1 MQTDDG
7 TAFDM
12 SLGNIRGEIPIHG
25 FLTTNPYW
33 RLMDVA
39 ADESSA
45 WATSRLEFFR
55 HPTWMSQFP
64 FAHTIDICIPAAE
77 RRARVATRIHNLS
90 IDPMP
95 VAVGFHPYFQLT
107 DSKRDEWTISVR
119 CPCRAGC

>member
-1 MQTDDG
+1 
-7 TAFDM
+7 M

-25 FLTTNPYW
+25 FLTTNPCW

-64 FAHTIDICIPAAE
+64 FAHTIDITYRLQNGVLGWRPAFTIC
-77 RRARVATRIHNLS
+77 RSIRCRSQLDSIRIFS
-90 IDPMP
+90 
-95 VAVGFHPYFQLT
+95 
-107 DSKRDEWTISVR
+107 
-119 CPCRAGC
+119 